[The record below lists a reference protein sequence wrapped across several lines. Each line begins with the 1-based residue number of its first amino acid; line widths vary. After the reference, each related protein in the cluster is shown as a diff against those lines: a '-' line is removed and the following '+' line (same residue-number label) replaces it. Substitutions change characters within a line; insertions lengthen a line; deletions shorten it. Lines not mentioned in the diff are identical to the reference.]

1 MPILILLLAA
11 FTAASAQHR
20 IVSTAPAITETLFA
34 LGLGSRVVAVST
46 YCHFPPEAATR
57 PKIGTYL
64 QPNIEAIV
72 RLKPDLIIVEHMAPA
87 TVALLKSSGAAVA
100 EITTGDLKT
109 NLRMIGQIAAAAGA
123 ASAGAALT
131 SRIEADLNQIRQRTA
146 TRPKRRVLFIVGR
159 TPGRLEGIVAVG
171 KGSYLNE
178 LLSIAGGANLLA
190 DSAISYPKVSLE
202 AVIRLKPDV
211 IIDMGEMAETQGV
224 TEEQKR
230 AVVDLWK
237 KQPGIHARVHAVA
250 SDIFVV
256 PGPRMSEAAR
266 EFERL
271 IHGADSR

>member
-1 MPILILLLAA
+1 MRIVILLLMACAA
-11 FTAASAQHR
+11 AAQQR

-46 YCHFPPEAATR
+46 YCHYPAEVASR

-72 RLKPDLIIVEHMAPA
+72 RLKPDLVIVEHMAPA

-100 EITTGDLKT
+100 EVTTGDLET
-109 NLRMIGQIAAAAGA
+109 NLRMMEQIARATGSPAAGTKLR
-123 ASAGAALT
+123 GAV
-131 SRIEADLNQIRQRTA
+131 EGELNRIRQRTA
-146 TRPKRRVLFIVGR
+146 ARAKRRVLFVVGR

-178 LLSIAGGANLLA
+178 LLAVAGGANLLGG
-190 DSAISYPKVSLE
+190 SAISYPKISLE
-202 AVIRLKPDV
+202 AIIRMKPDV
-211 IIDMGEMAETQGV
+211 IIDMGEMAETTGV

-230 AVVDLWK
+230 TVVDLWR
-237 KQPGIHARVHAVA
+237 KQPGIAARVHAVA

-256 PGPRMSEAAR
+256 PGPRMAEAAR

-271 IHGADSR
+271 IQGAESR